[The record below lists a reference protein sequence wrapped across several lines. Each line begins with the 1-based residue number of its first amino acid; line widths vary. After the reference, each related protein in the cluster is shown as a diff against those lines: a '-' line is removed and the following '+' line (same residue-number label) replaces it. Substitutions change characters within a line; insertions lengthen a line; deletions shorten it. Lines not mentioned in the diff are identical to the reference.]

1 MMKKSLLLLALSA
14 AISFN
19 VQALDMPKSS
29 RYDQRMQYINYNPN
43 DVVVSTHSR
52 PKAAAM

>member
-19 VQALDMPKSS
+19 AYALDTPSS
-29 RYDQRMQYINYNPN
+29 S
-43 DVVVSTHSR
+43 VVTTNQGVIR
-52 PKAAAM
+52 QVAIYQL